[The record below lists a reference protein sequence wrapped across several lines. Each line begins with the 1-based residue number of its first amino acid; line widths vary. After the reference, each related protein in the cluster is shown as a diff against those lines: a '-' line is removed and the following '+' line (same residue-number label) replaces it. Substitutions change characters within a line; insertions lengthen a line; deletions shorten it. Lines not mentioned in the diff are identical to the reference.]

1 MSTTI
6 ENKTRAELLNTILD
20 AAKDGRLT
28 DIPVSEIHHEV
39 FNTDYF
45 IIGRYRAEQW
55 LIDNYGVFNAIETI
69 QEYEQSNFGEVN
81 TKLGEA
87 EHVCN
92 MLVYILGEEI
102 LNDLQV
108 ISDNWDEYTTPE
120 MIEELIKEIEEELN

>member
-1 MSTTI
+1 MRTTI

-45 IIGRYRAEQW
+45 IIGRYQAEQW
-55 LIDNYGVFNAIETI
+55 LIDNYGVFAAIDTI
-69 QEYEQSNFGEVN
+69 QEYEQMHFGEVN

-102 LNDLQV
+102 LNDLKV
-108 ISDNWDEYTTPE
+108 ISDNWNEDTTPE
-120 MIEELIKEIEEELN
+120 MIDELIREIEQELN

>member
-1 MSTTI
+1 MRTTI

-28 DIPVSEIHHEV
+28 DIPVSDIHHEV

-45 IIGRYRAEQW
+45 IIGRYQAEQW
-55 LIDNYGVFNAIETI
+55 LIDNYGVFAAIDTI
-69 QEYEQSNFGEVN
+69 QEYEQMHFGEVN

-102 LNDLQV
+102 LNDLKV
-108 ISDNWDEYTTPE
+108 ISDNWNEDTTPE
-120 MIEELIKEIEEELN
+120 MIDELIREIEQELN